1 MNSEKTA
8 IKDLIE
14 RDGRFVGVTSG
25 FSMRPMIKSGRDV
38 VVIEKKKDRLN
49 PLDVALYI
57 RGDSL
62 ILHRVLSVT
71 NDGYIM
77 RGDNC
82 YKDEVVKEECV
93 IGVLTQYFKNE
104 KSVFMDDRG
113 YLRYVKRRIKWYK
126 LRKIF

>member
-1 MNSEKTA
+1 MNSEKTG

-82 YKDEVVKEECV
+82 YKRV
-93 IGVLTQYFKNE
+93 QA
-104 KSVFMDDRG
+104 S
-113 YLRYVKRRIKWYK
+113 RYQRVPTFPNYAFSPFLCPHRFHATK
-126 LRKIF
+126 